1 MANFIFIFVNILS
14 PIFILIGLGF
24 LLRKK
29 FELSVQT
36 LTKVQMYILIPAL
49 LFKSIYESTINGEDV
64 MVLFGF
70 TVLLFFVLTI
80 LSTIVAKL
88 LKLSRRKEKAF
99 INSVALRNQG
109 NFGIPLIAL
118 AFAGSGSEQALSL
131 HIIVMLTTNL
141 LLNTFG
147 LYNASAGS
155 YTGKEAIKNILR
167 LPMIWAI
174 CLAIIVKLLH
184 VQVPG
189 PFMDTMDIMGRSM
202 VAVALTT
209 LGIQLASTVV
219 NFKDITIY
227 ISNTMRLILSPIIA
241 WLMVMVFGI
250 EGMMAQVLILGAAAP
265 TAVNSVLMAIEFGG
279 DDSYASETVF
289 TSTIFS
295 AITVAIVV
303 GMVM

>member
-1 MANFIFIFVNILS
+1 MANLIYIFINILS
-14 PIFILIGLGF
+14 PIFIMIGLGF

-49 LFKSIYESTINGEDV
+49 LFESIYKSTINGDDM

-70 TVLLFFVLTI
+70 TVALFFVLVI
-80 LSTIVAKL
+80 LSSVIAKL
-88 LKLSRRKEKAF
+88 MGLSRAKEKAF
-99 INSVALRNQG
+99 VNSVSLRNQG

-118 AFAGSGSEQALSL
+118 AFATQGSEEALSM
-131 HIIVMLTTNL
+131 HIIVLLTTNL

-155 YTGKEAIKNILR
+155 YTGREALKNILK
-167 LPMIWAI
+167 LPMIYAI
-174 CLAIIVKLLH
+174 VIAIVVKIVGM
-184 VQVPG
+184 QMPD
-189 PFMDTMDIMGRSM
+189 FAMDTMSIMGRAM
-202 VAVALTT
+202 VATALTT
-209 LGIQLASTVV
+209 LGIQLASTKV

-227 ISNTMRLILSPIIA
+227 ISNFMRLALSPFLA
-241 WLMVMVFGI
+241 WLMVMVLGI
-250 EGMMAQVLILGAAAP
+250 EGMMAQVLIIGAAAP

-279 DDSYASETVF
+279 DDTYASETVF
-289 TSTIFS
+289 TSTLFS
-295 AITVAIVV
+295 VVTVAIVV